1 MHFTE
6 PVYRNP
12 YWPTWPLLEV
22 THGCTHN
29 KCKFCTMYKGVR
41 FGMAPMEQ
49 IEADLAELAAT
60 VPHARTIQLLS
71 ANPLA
76 LSYDKM
82 APILEKINE
91 YLPEIEHI
99 YAAGRVTDMRN
110 KTVEQLRKL
119 RELGL
124 DEISMGTESGD
135 DWTLDRIHKG
145 YHAEDII
152 EQCAKLDE
160 AGIRYWHT
168 FLNGTAGR
176 SHSREHAINSAKVFN
191 QTNPMLVG
199 TGGLTLFPGTPLLDE
214 AERGEFDPLTERELL
229 EELLLFVENLECDCT
244 FVTHHTV
251 GGENL
256 TGPSFLEHK
265 DRIVASLREE
275 IEHGDLDIMA
285 RMRAMKTTL

>member
-22 THGCTHN
+22 THSCTHN

-135 DWTLDRIHKG
+135 DWTLDRIDKG

-256 TGPSFLEHK
+256 TGPSFLERK